1 MLASWRGDS
10 KWPFEGLQILS
21 YIVMTN
27 LRYGLSKWDVDHE
40 KINLMSSAFSVAM
53 MTEMGIMSG

>member
-1 MLASWRGDS
+1 MILNGLS
-10 KWPFEGLQILS
+10 EGLQILS

-27 LRYGLSKWDVDHE
+27 LCYGLSKRDVDHE
-40 KINLMSSAFSVAM
+40 KIYLMSSAFSVAM